1 MILRILFFILSFFPL
16 SNAFALENSVCA
28 TVKIEIKQELTL
40 ERQAFDANMKINNGF
55 PNLTLA
61 NVNIQV
67 KFQDKDGNSV
77 IASSNPDDTNALFF
91 IRVSSMTGVTNS
103 DISGS
108 GTVPPATTAD
118 IHWLIIPAIGAG
130 KGVPSG
136 TLYYVGATLS
146 YKVGSE
152 QKTVEVSPD
161 YIYVKPMP
169 ELSLDYFF
177 PYDVYSDD
185 PFTQEIEPPIPF
197 TLGVRAKN
205 TGMGTARDVKIESAQ
220 PKIVENVQGLL
231 VNFLIIESWINN
243 QFSANNLLVNFGN
256 ILPNTSSICRW
267 MMECS
272 LTGRFTE
279 FTATYTHSNEL
290 GGRLTSVISALNTH
304 TLIHDVLDDL
314 PGRDVVKDFLARD
327 SGVYK
332 LYESDGMDTEVN
344 DWSSNAALL
353 FSNQI
358 GTKTFYNLTVPATSG
373 FMYAQVPDPYS
384 GQKMIKEVIRSDGKN
399 INLQNTWLSKT
410 KNAVTKEWEYYF
422 NIFDGNTTA
431 VYSVVF
437 DDNNTGPK
445 APILQFISDH
455 MVTEGER
462 LSFIVEASDPDGTI
476 PVISASPLP
485 AGAAFVDRKDG
496 SGLFDWAPAIG
507 QAGKCEITFKASDG
521 TLQDLQTVVLTI
533 QSIIDSQRD
542 FSLAFSPASRKIVQ
556 GQTTSYTVDI
566 QPIQGFNSE
575 VTLIP
580 SLSSTPSQGS
590 INFAIVSPVIP
601 PATGELTVNTTED
614 LPSGIYSIN
623 LAGSSA
629 TKTHSISTELVVEE
643 KLDILTDS
651 LPNSRVGESY
661 TKTLELKGG
670 VSPYVWS
677 VISGSLPNGLVLD
690 AALGTIS
697 GIPLEKGYFSFTVE
711 VKDASNPVK
720 FANKDFTMVVWPQP
734 LEAFGEGALF
744 KVTDSTVIDGN
755 GVVLLFKDG
764 YKEVYSFADAKTNNT
779 AVNDVFRMF
788 TTPLINLPLYKGQQW
803 SVTEGLILE
812 GYPVEVKYK
821 VLGTDEE
828 IVVPSGTFKDC
839 VEIEETITFPGLTVP
854 GFAAP
859 HTILRW
865 FAPKIGIIKTLINWY
880 DNSVS
885 TGLLQQYS
893 VADPKN
899 NDYFPLS
906 KDNYWTFVWDK
917 YKSLENFSERYTIA
931 DFDSNI
937 IAGRLKNPYVSINDL
952 YPAPNQ
958 GINANTL
965 RVPCDTSVIGRIQ
978 SSLGIDEEKLAMRI
992 RVNAVQYYNIVPVI
1006 KQAGLGKAND
1016 YWVSFDKPIRVSTG
1030 LTADTLTDSTA
1041 SWTDGSLIGM
1051 TLNPNIKQDLF
1062 FTIINNTS
1070 TSITV
1075 NGNLSLYATT
1085 GDSYQI
1091 LFTHGNVVDVQLGA
1105 QDTAG
1110 NIMPDYAYSFKAET
1124 QGQHDTAKQNLP
1136 GTILDTTNPNE
1147 YVLSVTSE
1155 NMLKGAK
1162 IKYSPDE
1169 PIAPRFGPLDEIP
1182 KLDIALGAGLPVNLE
1197 PAVVFRNPV
1206 TLILPCPGASNLA
1219 SLEIYGY
1226 HPALGWRPASE
1237 FDGWIAPNSRI
1248 NHTETTIPA
1257 IEFQVY
1263 HFTGVQIGKP
1273 ISSVRVYS
1281 ANAYYY
1287 NGKSKNTLSADIKG
1301 DFVNNSM
1308 AGWLKFYGINQKG
1321 TINAAST
1328 LIKEIKHG
1336 SNGEAI
1342 IKGNCKVNNRTGYVF
1357 TSIMQDS
1364 INLCSG
1370 KDVFS
1375 IEITGPNGFR
1385 FSVNNQKIDGGDI
1398 KITWK

>member
-1 MILRILFFILSFFPL
+1 MLLFLSF
-16 SNAFALENSVCA
+16 SHAFAADNSVCA

-55 PNLTLA
+55 PDLTLE
-61 NVNIQV
+61 NVNIAV
-67 KFQDKDGNSV
+67 KFQDKDGKSV
-77 IASSNPDDTNALFF
+77 IVSSNPDDTSALFF

-103 DISGS
+103 DINGN

-169 ELSLDYFF
+169 ELSLDYFL

-205 TGMGTARDVKIESAQ
+205 TGQGTARDVKIESAQ
-220 PKIVENVQGLL
+220 PKIVENTQGLL

-243 QFSANNLLVNFGN
+243 QLSANNLLGNFGN

-304 TLIHDVLDDL
+304 TLVHDVLDDL
-314 PGRDVVKDFLARD
+314 PGRDAVKDFLARD

-332 LYESDGMDTEVN
+332 LYESDSMDTEVN
-344 DWSSNAALL
+344 DWSSNAALV
-353 FSNQI
+353 FSSQA
-358 GTKTFYNLTVPATSG
+358 GSKAFYNLTIPATSG
-373 FMYAQVPDPYS
+373 FMYAQVSDPYS

-410 KNAVTKEWEYYF
+410 KNAVTKVWEYYF
-422 NIFDGNTTA
+422 NLFDGNTT
-431 VYSVVF
+431 VSYTVVF
-437 DDNNTGPK
+437 DDNNTGPR
-445 APILQFISDH
+445 APILQFIPGH

-496 SGLFDWAPAIG
+496 SGLFDWASAIG
-507 QAGKCEITFKASDG
+507 QAGKYEITFRASDG
-521 TLQDLQTVVLTI
+521 TLQDSQTVVITI

-542 FSLAFSPASRKIVQ
+542 FSLALFPVSRKIVQ
-556 GQTTSYTVDI
+556 GRTTSYTVDI

-580 SLSSTPSQGS
+580 GLSSAPSQGS

-601 PATGELTVNTTED
+601 PATGELTVNTTVD
-614 LPSGIYSIN
+614 LPGGTYSIN
-623 LAGSSA
+623 LTGSSVN
-629 TKTHSISTELVVEE
+629 KTHSISTELVIEE
-643 KLDILTDS
+643 KLDILTAS

-661 TKTLELKGG
+661 TKTLEIKGG
-670 VSPYVWS
+670 VSPYAWS
-677 VISGSLPNGLVLD
+677 VISGSLPNGFVLETSN
-690 AALGTIS
+690 GTIS
-697 GIPLEKGYFSFTVE
+697 GIPSEKGYFSFTVE

-720 FANKDFTMVVWPQP
+720 SANKDFTTVVWPQP

-744 KVTDSTVIDGN
+744 KVTDSTIIDGA
-755 GVVLLFKDG
+755 GAVLLFKDG
-764 YKEVYSFADAKTNNT
+764 FKEVYSFADAKTNNT
-779 AVNDVFRMF
+779 AINDVYRIF
-788 TTPLINLPLYKGQQW
+788 TTPLVKLPIYKGQEW
-803 SVTEGLILE
+803 SIDQGLTLE
-812 GYPVEVKYK
+812 GYPVEVNYK
-821 VLGTDEE
+821 VLEIDEKV
-828 IVVPSGTFKDC
+828 VVPAGTFKDC
-839 VEIEETITFPGLTVP
+839 VKIEETITFTGLTVP

-859 HTILRW
+859 HTIIRW

-885 TGLLQQYS
+885 TGVLQQYS

-899 NDYFPLS
+899 NDYFPLK

-917 YKSLENFSERYTIA
+917 YKTLENFSERYTIA

-937 IAGRLKNPYVSINDL
+937 IIDRLKQPYVSINDL
-952 YPAPNQ
+952 SPAPTQ
-958 GINANTL
+958 GISEDTL
-965 RVPCDTSVIGRIQ
+965 RVPCDTSIIGRIQ
-978 SSLGIDEEKLAMRI
+978 SSLGLDEEKLAMRI
-992 RVNAVQYYNIVPVI
+992 RVNAAQYYNIVPVI

-1016 YWVSFDKPIRVSTG
+1016 YWISFDKPIRVSTG
-1030 LTADTLTDSTA
+1030 LIADTLTDSIA
-1041 SWTDGSLIGM
+1041 SWSDGSLIGM
-1051 TLNPNIKQDLF
+1051 ALNPNIKQGAKF
-1062 FTIINNTS
+1062 PIINNTS
-1070 TSITV
+1070 TAIII
-1075 NGNLSLYATT
+1075 NGDMSAVAQA
-1085 GDSYQI
+1085 GDTYHV
-1091 LFTHGNVVDVQLGA
+1091 LFNHRNVVDVRLGA
-1105 QDTAG
+1105 QDVNG
-1110 NIMPDYAYSFKAET
+1110 NTMSPYEYSFKIESRD
-1124 QGQHDTAKQNLP
+1124 QHENAKEELP
-1136 GTILDTTNPNE
+1136 DTILDTSGPNE
-1147 YVLSVTSE
+1147 YVLSIDSE
-1155 NMLKGAK
+1155 ELFEGVK

-1182 KLDIALGAGLPVNLE
+1182 KLDIALGVGLPINLE
-1197 PAVVFRNPV
+1197 PAVVFRKPV

-1226 HPALGWRPASE
+1226 HPTLGWRPASE
-1237 FDGWIAPNSRI
+1237 FDGWIAPDSRI
-1248 NHTETTIPA
+1248 NHTETPIPA

-1281 ANAYYY
+1281 SGAYYY
-1287 NGKSKNTLSADIKG
+1287 DERYKNSFSADIKG

-1364 INLCSG
+1364 NNLCSG